1 MARQTRAQK
10 EAIQQAES
18 AAYMAAFITSYSAR
32 LLKLMYTMPRIPAYS
47 VVALDNDY
55 YHFTLQWEKQ
65 FTFPAV
71 FREPDAWALLY
82 DFEEAE
88 RMIDDW
94 RTAEEHAALLAQRTL
109 LARSKYDAAL
119 ASLSAEDRRL
129 LDLI

>member
-1 MARQTRAQK
+1 MARITQAQQ
-10 EAIQQAES
+10 EAKRQADN
-18 AAYMAAFITSYSAR
+18 AAYMAAFVASYSAR
-32 LLKLMYTMPRIPAYS
+32 LLKLMYTVPRISAYR
-47 VVALDNDY
+47 VEALDNDY

-71 FREPDAWALLY
+71 FREPDAWALLH

-94 RTAEEHAALLAQRTL
+94 RTAEEHAALLAHRVA
-109 LARSKYDAAL
+109 LARSRYDSAM
-119 ASLSAEDRRL
+119 ASLSVEDRLL